1 VDDERAGEI
10 EFTARW
16 WRDKLPRG
24 TYQAVYAIDGE
35 PAPPS
40 GRSKRSHS
48 WVGEQLA
55 LWGSP
60 ETVSVG
66 AGTHTVHAWM
76 TIYRSDGQGGVNA
89 VDFRYRCKLDVEVA
103 AGLVREVS
111 YSITRTPGPLLFH
124 RLRAELSAD

>member
-1 VDDERAGEI
+1 
-10 EFTARW
+10 
-16 WRDKLPRG
+16 
-24 TYQAVYAIDGE
+24 VYAIDGE

-66 AGTHTVHAWM
+66 AGTHPVHAWM

-89 VDFRYRCKLDVEVA
+89 VDFRFRCKLDVEVA
-103 AGLVREVS
+103 AGLVRDVS
-111 YSITRTPGPLLFH
+111 YHPHTRPTPLPPAPRRAVG
-124 RLRAELSAD
+124 RLTRRRPCRSAA